1 MGEYTPSQGFQ
12 KTENQYLRIRFITD
26 MSKPKSKISPFWLN
40 LILLVIVLV
49 INIAVGAVFI
59 PPGTVTRILAS
70 NLPFLEILPDWPTHF
85 ETIILSIRL
94 PHALL
99 IMMTGAAL
107 GASGAAYQGLFRNP
121 LADPYLIGVASGAG
135 LGAVAAFTLNW
146 PEDLLGFYLIPVGA
160 FVGAILTVLV
170 VYNLAK
176 IGNLVPL
183 TTLILAGVAVGS
195 FTSAITSFLML
206 WDQEQIHRAI
216 SFLLGGSPMAGW
228 EPVLAALPYMVIGMG
243 ALTFLGY
250 PLNLLQFGDEQAK
263 QLGIHVERIKTLII
277 VVASITTAV
286 AVSFSGVIG
295 FIGLVVPHIL
305 RMIWGPDYRRLIPL
319 SILFGGSTLL
329 AADVL
334 ARWVMAPRVLPVG
347 IVTALIGAPFF
358 LWILRRA
365 KAEVFW

>member
-1 MGEYTPSQGFQ
+1 MR
-12 KTENQYLRIRFITD
+12 KL
-26 MSKPKSKISPFWLN
+26 KSKISPFWLN
-40 LILLVIVLV
+40 LILLVVFLV
-49 INIAVGAVFI
+49 INIAVGAIFI
-59 PPGTVTRILAS
+59 PPGTLARILAS
-70 NLPFLEILPDWPTHF
+70 KLPFWEILPDWPAHY
-85 ETIILSIRL
+85 EIILLNIRL

-99 IMMTGAAL
+99 MMMTGAAL
-107 GASGAAYQGLFRNP
+107 GSSGAAYQGLFRNP

-135 LGAVAAFTLNW
+135 LGAVAALTLNW
-146 PEDLLGFYLIPVGA
+146 PDSVLGFYLIPIGA
-160 FVGAILTVLV
+160 FAGAILTVLV
-170 VYNLAK
+170 VYQLARV
-176 IGNLVPL
+176 GNLVPL

-195 FTSAITSFLML
+195 FTSAVTSFLML

-228 EPVLAALPYMVIGMG
+228 EPVVATLPYMLLGMG
-243 ALTFLGY
+243 SLSLMGY

-263 QLGIHVERIKTLII
+263 QLGLPVERAKTLII
-277 VVASITTAV
+277 IVASITTAV

-295 FIGLVVPHIL
+295 FVGLVVPHVI

-319 SILFGGSTLL
+319 SILLGGTTLL

-347 IVTALIGAPFF
+347 IVTAMIGAPFF

-365 KAEVFW
+365 KTEVFW

>member
-1 MGEYTPSQGFQ
+1 MTKQ
-12 KTENQYLRIRFITD
+12 
-26 MSKPKSKISPFWLN
+26 KSKLSPFWLN
-40 LILLVIVLV
+40 AILLVVVL
-49 INIAVGAVFI
+49 IFNIAVGAVFI
-59 PPGTVTRILAS
+59 PPGTVSSILFS
-70 NLPFLEILPDWPTHF
+70 KLPLMEISADWPAHF

-99 IMMTGAAL
+99 ILMTGAAL

-121 LADPYLIGVASGAG
+121 LADPYLIGIASGAG

-146 PEDLLGFYLIPVGA
+146 PENLLGYYLVPIGA
-160 FVGAILTVLV
+160 FIGAILTVLV

-176 IGNLVPL
+176 VGNLVPL

-195 FTSAITSFLML
+195 FTSALTSFLML
-206 WDQEQIHRAI
+206 WDQEQVHRAI

-228 EPVLAALPYMVIGMG
+228 EPVFATLPYMVLGMG
-243 ALTFLGY
+243 ALALLGH

-263 QLGIHVERIKTLII
+263 QLGLPVERVKTLII

-319 SILFGGSTLL
+319 SILLGGSTLL

-347 IVTALIGAPFF
+347 IVTAMIGAPFF